1 MKCSLYLA
9 AALLAAAHIAPFGAA
24 AQQPGSPQPPSL
36 DFLSKPILIECEPD
50 GAEPCFR
57 LTFGFVDE
65 SGKPVNV
72 QLPPAAQL
80 PSHIEVQLDGETAK
94 PFYAEIAGRSQEA
107 RKPQTTLL
115 LFDISGS
122 MLRTDLAGQSR
133 FDAAK
138 GAAAEFLKNFSDS
151 TDQVAIIPFA
161 SRNVEETIAAA
172 RFVSTRAEGAA
183 ELDALAPPEPRNN
196 TALYS
201 AVRAAVLTLA
211 QHQQPGGERPRLII
225 LTDGTNDVQPRAG
238 DDAGLLTGPSGLAMA
253 SAAVQQ
259 SGVDVLPIGLGD
271 RQSIDEA
278 SMARLGTRPPLI
290 TFDLDTL
297 HKAFKLQEPPQDTG
311 VTVLLQA
318 PPSLGSR
325 TLLAGRVVHF
335 RAKIALSD
343 GTVLVEDRQALW
355 VAPPVAT
362 PTFEGEAKEAEQRA
376 FLANARLDHG
386 SILLFL
392 RPFIVFASLAVLLAF
407 LWFVLPRFIWP
418 ERYDHR
424 SARPVRPEY
433 WPGGDPVS
441 RRNNQPP
448 YKQAPLGFETVGRG
462 ARAAARAPGEHT
474 IVRPVTGFDATK
486 TRLS

>member
-1 MKCSLYLA
+1 MKCTLHLA
-9 AALLAAAHIAPFGAA
+9 AAMLVITGIAPFSAPA
-24 AQQPGSPQPPSL
+24 QPGTSQPPSL
-36 DFLSKPILIECEPD
+36 DFLSKPTLVECGPG

-57 LTFGFVDE
+57 LTFGFVDQ

-72 QLPPAAQL
+72 QLPPANQL
-80 PSHIEVQLDGETAK
+80 ASHIEVQVDGEAVK
-94 PFYAEIAGRSQEA
+94 PFYAAATGSTQLA

-133 FDAAK
+133 FNAAK
-138 GAAAEFLKNFSDS
+138 GAAAEFLKNLAEN
-151 TDQVAIIPFA
+151 TDQVAVVPFA
-161 SRNVEETIAAA
+161 SRDVEKTIAAA
-172 RFVSTRAEGAA
+172 HFVNTRAEAVA
-183 ELDALAPPEPRNN
+183 QLNALPAPEPHNN

-201 AVRAAVLTLA
+201 AVRASVQILA
-211 QHQQPGGERPRLII
+211 QHQQPGGERPRLIL
-225 LTDGTNDVQPRAG
+225 LTDGSNDVQPQSG
-238 DDAGLLTGPSGLAMA
+238 DDAGLLTGPSGLATA

-259 SGVDVLPIGLGD
+259 SGVDVLPIGLGN

-278 SMARLGTRPPLI
+278 AMARLGTQPPLI
-290 TFDLDTL
+290 TFDLDAL
-297 HKAFKLQEPPQDTG
+297 HRAFQLQQSPQDAG
-311 VTVLLQA
+311 VTVMLQ
-318 PPSLGSR
+318 PPAGLASR

-335 RAKIALSD
+335 RAKITLPD

-362 PTFEGEAKEAEQRA
+362 PTFEGEATDAEQRA

-386 SILLFL
+386 SILIFL
-392 RPFIVFASLAVLLAF
+392 RPFIVFVSLAALLAF

-433 WPGGDPVS
+433 WPGVEPLS
-441 RRNNQPP
+441 RRDNQPP
-448 YKQAPLGFETVGRG
+448 RKQAPPGFETVGRG
-462 ARAAARAPGEHT
+462 ARAAARTPGEHT
-474 IVRPVTGFDATK
+474 IVRPITAIDATK